1 MEPVLTHE
9 MFQHAVDRAVRD
21 VIPRVAGVSLAAGG
35 PPPSGEV
42 YTVHTQFDGTPAD
55 LALCAEAA
63 FLNRVTRYVTQQEQV
78 TPEDQAD
85 AATELFNVL
94 CGHVVVELSRMT
106 RARVRFRLPQ
116 FGPGCL
122 VPAGHRPL
130 LVANYCSGGRER
142 IQMIQ
147 MKRPEPDWTGG
158 ADRTERSKRRWQ

>member
-9 MFQHAVDRAVRD
+9 MFQSAVDRAVWD
-21 VIPRVAGVSLAAGG
+21 VVPQVAGISLTAGG

-42 YTVHTQFDGTPAD
+42 YTVHTQFDGAPAD

-63 FLNRVTRYVTQQEQV
+63 FLNRMTRYVTQQERV

-94 CGHVVVELSRMT
+94 CGHVVVELYRLT

-116 FGPGCL
+116 FSPGCPI
-122 VPAGHRPL
+122 PAGCGRL
-130 LVANYCSGGRER
+130 FAATYRSGDREG

-147 MKRPEPDWTGG
+147 IKRPEPVWTGG
-158 ADRTERSKRRWQ
+158 AETAERSERR